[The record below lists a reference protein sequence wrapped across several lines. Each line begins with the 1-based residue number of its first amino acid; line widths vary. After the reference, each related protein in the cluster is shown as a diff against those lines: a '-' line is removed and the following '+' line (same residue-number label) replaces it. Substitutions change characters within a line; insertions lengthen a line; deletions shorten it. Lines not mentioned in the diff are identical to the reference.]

1 MFFALRSFRIL
12 QIISGLLVVSAL
24 ILALLAGLGGLG
36 SGMMLAQMTVASP
49 DTLLEASPGTTVL
62 FEGHISPATV
72 RPDNAPDQRLVLW
85 TAKLR
90 LPADEERW
98 LTEDLIKQHFVVDVG
113 DANAPVQVTI
123 ANNSYGVAPMPRV
136 INDVDYV
143 VNGMGVGDSVVVV
156 GQLMKGDP
164 TSKQLRLNALQ
175 VAAGTRDELVRHVQ
189 ASDWQF
195 LIVSAGLTMLGTIL
209 LLLDRVLHRPVRIKG

>member
-24 ILALLAGLGGLG
+24 ILALLAGLSGLG

-62 FEGHISPATV
+62 FEGHISPATA

-90 LPADEERW
+90 LPMM
-98 LTEDLIKQHFVVDVG
+98 K
-113 DANAPVQVTI
+113 NA
-123 ANNSYGVAPMPRV
+123 G
-136 INDVDYV
+136 
-143 VNGMGVGDSVVVV
+143 
-156 GQLMKGDP
+156 
-164 TSKQLRLNALQ
+164 
-175 VAAGTRDELVRHVQ
+175 
-189 ASDWQF
+189 
-195 LIVSAGLTMLGTIL
+195 
-209 LLLDRVLHRPVRIKG
+209 